1 MIAHANIG
9 FVFLTAQRIRT
20 DEYVYD
26 LQCTQVLPLPPPTFL
41 PTHGRASLVRWP
53 SCRVIAVDDFL
64 THSSGKRSLTD
75 PPPTPRHVTCR
86 VSVYYMTYTRESHL
100 VRTPHAI
107 TGVIVAVCVF
117 IDMSPI
123 KNALQICLP
132 CFSADTCSFG
142 WANTRSH
149 TFQCKLHVCRFF
161 FGHVD
166 SFCLELLQIQ
176 VKGYPKTSSSLIT
189 TENCKV

>member
-20 DEYVYD
+20 DEYVCD

-176 VKGYPKTSSSLIT
+176 VNGYPQNI
-189 TENCKV
+189 